1 LHPWAIYSVF
11 GIAISYF
18 HFRHDLPLAPRSI
31 FFGLIGKELKGW
43 PGHLVDALC
52 TVGTLIGVATSLGLG
67 ALQINQGMGKMFGV
81 EQDVT
86 VQILLI
92 AGITAVATLSV
103 AIGVKGGIQRL
114 SIFNIGVAGC
124 LLLFVVLVGP
134 TLFLIECFV
143 SGTAQYL
150 QNLPFMS
157 LWIDLRQDKTWQQD
171 WTFFYWGW
179 WFSWSPF
186 VGIFT
191 ARISRGRTIR
201 QFILAVLV
209 VPVLGAFV
217 WMSVFGGTALHLQA
231 YEGAQLVEPVKDD
244 VSLSLHLLLDQL
256 PLASITGAVATLLV
270 IVFFVTSSDSGSLVD
285 DMVTAGG
292 DPHPPRWQRIFWAT
306 AEGAVAAILLLAGGL
321 RALQDAALTM
331 GFPMAVL
338 LAVAAVGLLRALR
351 IDTRHRGASTE
362 EIREKY

>member
-1 LHPWAIYSVF
+1 
-11 GIAISYF
+11 
-18 HFRHDLPLAPRSI
+18 
-31 FFGLIGKELKGW
+31 
-43 PGHLVDALC
+43 
-52 TVGTLIGVATSLGLG
+52 
-67 ALQINQGMGKMFGV
+67 MGKMFGV

-124 LLLFVVLVGP
+124 LLLFVLLVGP